1 MSANPNEHMTD
12 TGRREIERR
21 WQALWEKG
29 LREAIAKGLP
39 KELAARTMMGAAVKV
54 LLEVD
59 GPERVAFYLGRLAYE
74 FELAANPDAAAPDQG
89 DAANLNVPPR
99 H

>member
-1 MSANPNEHMTD
+1 MPANPDDHMTD

-59 GPERVAFYLGRLAYE
+59 GPDRVAFYLGRLAYE
-74 FELAANPDAAAPDQG
+74 FELATKPSPDGADQ
-89 DAANLNVPPR
+89 DEAANSNRP